1 MIRENSVIQKASDN
15 MLAAIESGDQTKQ
28 KEALAAFGSAIA
40 ETVKEDFESA
50 KGDQSILQAR
60 GFRILTAK
68 ETAFYEDIIKA
79 GKSNT
84 PKQTYDGLLDNR
96 VMPVTIIEDIYKDI
110 IAEHP
115 LLEKINFVSVAYLT
129 RWILNDHST
138 QTAAWGAVNSEIA
151 KEISSAFR
159 VVEVSQCKLSAFAL
173 IDKDMLDL
181 GPQFLDNYIR
191 TFLKEAIAAALET
204 AIVTGTGNNQPIGLD
219 RNISQGVAVAGG
231 VYPRKDKITLTSFLP
246 EKYGAVLAKLAVTEV
261 YYTDNSNGQVTD
273 ASTAANADGS
283 AKNGYTKHGGKMRSF
298 DEVTLICNQVDFLT
312 KVMPA
317 STVLNGAGTYAKD
330 VFPFPT
336 DVIRCNRLA
345 TGEAILCLPMEYFMG
360 IGTSKDGTIEFS
372 DEIKFLEDQRAFKI
386 KMHGMGMA
394 YDNTVA
400 ILLDITALEAAYIP
414 TMPVA

>member
-1 MIRENSVIQKASDN
+1 MIRENSVIQKASDK
-15 MLAAIESGDQTKQ
+15 MLEAIESGDQTKQ
-28 KEALAAFGSAIA
+28 KEALANFGTAIA
-40 ETVKEDFESA
+40 ETIKEEFESA

-60 GFRILTAK
+60 GFRVLTAK
-68 ETAFYEDIIKA
+68 ETAFYEDIITA
-79 GKSNT
+79 GKSNN

-96 VMPVTIIEDIYKDI
+96 VMPVTIIEDIYHNLQE
-110 IAEHP
+110 EHP

-138 QTAAWGAVNSEIA
+138 QTAVWGAVNSAIAQEIA
-151 KEISSAFR
+151 SAFK

-173 IDKDMLDL
+173 IEKDMLDL

-191 TFLKEAIAAALET
+191 AFLKEAIATALET

-219 RNISQGVAVAGG
+219 RDIHQGVSVTGG
-231 VYPRKDKITLTSFLP
+231 VYPRKQKVKLTSFLP
-246 EKYGAVLAKLAVTEV
+246 DKYGAVLAGLAVTEA
-261 YYTDNSNGQVTD
+261 YYTDDSSGEVTP
-273 ASTAANADGS
+273 AETAANKDGS
-283 AKNGYTKHGGKMRSF
+283 AKAGYTKHGGKMRSF

-317 STVLNGAGTYAKD
+317 STVLNASGVFAKD

-336 DVIRCNRLA
+336 DVVRCNKLE
-345 TGEAILCLPMEYFMG
+345 TGEAILCLPEEYFMG
-360 IGTSKDGTIEFS
+360 LGTSKDGTIDFS
-372 DEIKFLEDQRAFKI
+372 DEIKFFEDQRAFKI
-386 KMHGMGMA
+386 KLHGMGKA

-400 ILLDITALEAAYIP
+400 ILLDISALEAAYIP